1 MQNYWIIWL
10 VVSAFTISTVG
21 LYKKFVT
28 TKISGKILVVDRLS
42 IKTVRRMVAIF
53 TVVFALLYGV
63 DSFLYATKF
72 VETSIIYN
80 IAYWVQWG
88 AITIILVVAYNFSLR
103 FIYNKAREENDKDVR
118 DELRWRH
125 MLKRG

>member
-10 VVSAFTISTVG
+10 VVSAFAISTVG

-28 TKISGKILVVDRLS
+28 TKISGEILVVDRLS

-72 VETSIIYN
+72 MEASVIYN
-80 IAYWVQWG
+80 IAYWVQWS

-125 MLKRG
+125 ILKRR